1 MSSDPLPPPARSGYR
16 PAPPIAA
23 EEFALLAEFLYRHV
37 GIRLKSNKQSL
48 VQSRLR
54 KRLVELDLDT
64 WGRYY
69 SYLMGHASELRHFLD
84 ALTTNETF
92 FLREAEHWDFLR
104 EHIVPEVSGK
114 RRGPQREFSVWSAA
128 ASSGEELYSAALV
141 LRESLPL
148 AEAWHLRL
156 VGSDVNSEV
165 LDRARLGR
173 YGDYAVRTLPDK
185 LRQRYFSVTHDTLG
199 TPSWQVA
206 PHLRRGCRFFNHNLL
221 QPFPEAGFD
230 LVLCRNVFIYFDQ
243 RAKERALSHLIP
255 ATAVGGYLMFSHT
268 EAVLPPMPGLER
280 VRSSVYRRVR

>member
-1 MSSDPLPPPARSGYR
+1 MPSDPLPPPARSGYR
-16 PAPPIAA
+16 PAPPITA
-23 EEFALLAEFLYRHV
+23 EEFALFAEFLYRHV
-37 GIRLKSNKQSL
+37 GIRLKANKQSL

-69 SYLMGHASELRHFLD
+69 TYLMGHTSELRHFLD

-104 EHIVPEVSGK
+104 EHIVPEVAAR

-148 AEAWHLRL
+148 SEAWHLRL

-165 LDRARLGR
+165 LDRARQGR
-173 YGDYAVRTLPDK
+173 YGTYAVRNLPDK
-185 LRQRYFSVTHDTLG
+185 LRQRYF
-199 TPSWQVA
+199 TPADEPPGVPGWQVA
-206 PHLRRGCRFFNHNLL
+206 AHLRRHCRFVGHNLL

-243 RAKERALSHLIP
+243 RAKERALSHLVP

-268 EAVLPPMPGLER
+268 EALIPPMPSLER
-280 VRSSVYRRVR
+280 VRSSIYRRIR